1 LTTWEEHEQL
11 RARLEKDYPA
21 FGLADRFGDPTH
33 RNQFLSVVVASLNG
47 EEISSWTFSHKDEPS
62 APLTVTYNMV
72 ILTDTRWLFIGWPP
86 DAQYPTIASYNRASI
101 KVVTV
106 HCVQIDLKDVPEA
119 FTWFEVSLDNY
130 EHEFSEY
137 PPTHRFGD
145 VSVLLRAALSD
156 QSAVSV
162 PRARDPLSA
171 VRGESASMARS
182 GPRFLP

>member
-33 RNQFLSVVVASLNG
+33 RNQFLSVVVASING

-101 KVVTV
+101 GVVTV
-106 HCVQIDLKDVPEA
+106 HCVQIDVKDVPEA
-119 FTWFEVSLDNY
+119 FTWFEVSLDEY

-171 VRGESASMARS
+171 ARGESTSMAR
-182 GPRFLP
+182 

>member
-1 LTTWEEHEQL
+1 
-11 RARLEKDYPA
+11 
-21 FGLADRFGDPTH
+21 
-33 RNQFLSVVVASLNG
+33 
-47 EEISSWTFSHKDEPS
+47 
-62 APLTVTYNMV
+62 MV

-106 HCVQIDLKDVPEA
+106 HCVQMDVKDVPEA

-171 VRGESASMARS
+171 ARGESTSMARS